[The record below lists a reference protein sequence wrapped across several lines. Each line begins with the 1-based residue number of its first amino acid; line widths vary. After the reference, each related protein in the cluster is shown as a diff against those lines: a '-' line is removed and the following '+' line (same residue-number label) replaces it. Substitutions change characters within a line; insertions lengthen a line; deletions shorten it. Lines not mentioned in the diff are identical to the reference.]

1 MSVGLTKLVTGV
13 VSTEPE
19 TSAGVGSADVGAYE
33 ERRRR
38 LCRRRERA

>member
-1 MSVGLTKLVTGV
+1 MSVGLMELITGV
-13 VSTEPE
+13 GSMEPE
-19 TSAGVGSADVGAYE
+19 TSAGVGSADVGACK

>member
-1 MSVGLTKLVTGV
+1 MSVGLTELNTGV
-13 VSTEPE
+13 GSTEPD
-19 TSAGVGSADVGAYE
+19 TSAGVGSADAGAYK